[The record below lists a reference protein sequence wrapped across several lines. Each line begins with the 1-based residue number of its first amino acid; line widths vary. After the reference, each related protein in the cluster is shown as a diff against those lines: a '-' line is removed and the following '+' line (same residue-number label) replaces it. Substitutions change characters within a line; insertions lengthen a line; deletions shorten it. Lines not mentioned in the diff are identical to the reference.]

1 MLLLFLATFQIRCQS
16 VQFKILATQVLDFW
30 PGRLGWK
37 CTLITLDT
45 LDTLDTVQF
54 DIRPGFHAE
63 SKPTLYPR
71 RTWAQRRPCASS
83 PVKRANVKRACYIT
97 NILLPSYFLLVLH
110 LLHHVTS
117 PLILLLSFSIVFR
130 HWHQAR
136 PVKDLP
142 AACLEGCSLVL
153 VTAGLALSTGNTGS
167 TGSTRNGEPHICDI
181 RTWHTWLEWHEK
193 HGDLQIKGVG
203 KRYALIIYRNCRN
216 QGGRTSK
223 TIPHYLPMLTAFPI
237 LHGLYIVFKYYDS

>member
-1 MLLLFLATFQIRCQS
+1 MTEIERSEKTSKIDWVDWVSWCSFLMFLLFLATFQIRCQS

-37 CTLITLDT
+37 CTLIT

-83 PVKRANVKRACYIT
+83 PVKRANVKRACYI
-97 NILLPSYFLLVLH
+97 LLHHWQTSYFHPTSIYFLLVLH
-110 LLHHVTS
+110 RVTS
-117 PLILLLSFSIVFR
+117 CYIPTHPVTVVFR

-153 VTAGLALSTGNTGS
+153 VTAGLALSTGNTGNTGS

-181 RTWHTWLEWHEK
+181 RIRTDMHTWHTY
-193 HGDLQIKGVG
+193 VT
-203 KRYALIIYRNCRN
+203 YV
-216 QGGRTSK
+216 T
-223 TIPHYLPMLTAFPI
+223 
-237 LHGLYIVFKYYDS
+237 